1 MWNKWINESVECLK
15 WYIERNKLKSIV
27 LGLSGGIDSTVSAVI
42 CHLATKDNPN
52 CTFIGRS
59 LPIKNEGGDTS
70 IAKKLGQV
78 LCDDFAEV
86 NLYDYYKFFRDS
98 FYKEEEESKSTS
110 ISDGNIMARIRMI
123 YLYQLASLYKGM
135 VIDTDNLSEHLLG
148 FYTLHGDI
156 GDYNIGIRYL
166 YKHEIWELAKELT
179 NWVPNA
185 KEFIEE
191 SIALA
196 PTDGNVG
203 GTDMD
208 QIAPGM
214 TYGDVDAI
222 LASLDSRSAYRDVI
236 KEYGIE
242 FVTKVEDRVTRN
254 SFKDEL
260 PITLGPMI
268 QLGHK

>member
-59 LPIKNEGGDTS
+59 LPIKNEGDDTS

-86 NLYDYYKFFRDS
+86 NLYDSYKFFRDS
-98 FYKEEEESKSTS
+98 FYKEEEESKSTT

-148 FYTLHGDI
+148 FYTLHGDV
-156 GDYNIGIRYL
+156 GDYNVGIRYL

-185 KEFIEE
+185 KKFIEE
-191 SIALA
+191 SMALD

-214 TYGDVDAI
+214 TYADVDYV
-222 LASLDSRSAYRDVI
+222 LDRLSSRSGYRQAI
-236 KEYGIE
+236 KEYGLD
-242 FVTKVEDRVTRN
+242 FVAIIEDRVTAN
-254 SFKDEL
+254 AFKDEL
-260 PITLGPMI
+260 PIVLRNMVN
-268 QLGHK
+268 LGHK